1 MPATNGHAARKLE
14 NWINAFVEQTTNLHA
29 PRIFRVWTAI
39 SALAAAL
46 EQKVWIRTSRPQY
59 PNLYTFIIAHPGV
72 GKSRTIAEGRYLVS
86 QLPDFFLAP
95 VSLTFAA
102 LIDSLE
108 QSKRSIIRQ
117 PEGELTYNSMYICA
131 DEMGAFIH
139 KYEPEMIDGLSHFY
153 DTTPYQQERRG
164 REHKTKINSPQLN
177 ILAGSTPQ
185 NLTGFMPEKAWGQG
199 FTSRI
204 IMVFSD
210 ERILG
215 DDFENTTNPNSADLA
230 HDLKI
235 INSLYGEFTI
245 TQSYKDAVNYWRS
258 AGEPPTPDHPKLV
271 HYITRRR
278 VHIYKLSMIASINK
292 SSGLVLTEADFLQAL
307 EWLVQA
313 ETHMPDIFKAG
324 ALNADSA
331 AMDEIQHFV
340 RINDMG
346 QGVHENRIVHFA
358 QQRIPITSILRVVD
372 IMVGSGQI
380 ILCRVDKKT
389 GARFFKAATIVPPSY
404 VDRGDGAT
412 EHQSAHQ
419 SGPSAAASGTR

>member
-1 MPATNGHAARKLE
+1 MPTNGHANRHLG
-14 NWINAFVEQTTNLHA
+14 NWIDAFVEQTANLNA
-29 PRIFRVWTAI
+29 PKIFRVWTAI
-39 SALAAAL
+39 STIAAAL

-72 GKSRTIAEGRYLVS
+72 GKSRTIAEGRNLVT

-108 QSKRSIIRQ
+108 LAKRSIIRQ
-117 PEGELTYNSMYICA
+117 PEGEITYNSMYICA
-131 DEMGAFIH
+131 DEMGTFIH

-164 REHKTKINSPQLN
+164 REHKTKIGSPQLN

-215 DDFENTTNPNSADLA
+215 DDFADTASPHTADLA

-235 INSLYGEFTI
+235 INSLYGEFHV
-245 TQSYKDAVNYWRS
+245 TQSYKDAINQWQS
-258 AGEPPTPDHPKLV
+258 LGFPPTPDHPKLM
-271 HYITRRR
+271 HYITRRK
-278 VHIYKLSMIASINK
+278 VHIYKLSMVASVNE
-292 SSGLVLTEADFLQAL
+292 SSGLVLTEAHFLTAL

-324 ALNADSA
+324 AMNADAS
-331 AMDEIQHFV
+331 AMDEIQHYV
-340 RINDMG
+340 RVNDLG
-346 QGVHENRIVHFA
+346 TGIDERRIVNEA
-358 QQRIPITSILRVVD
+358 RKLIPITSILRVVD
-372 IMVGSGQI
+372 IMTGSGQLI
-380 ILCRVDKKT
+380 IKRIDKRT
-389 GARFFKAATIVPPSY
+389 GLRYFSAAPIRESMNVPDPAATQPGP
-404 VDRGDGAT
+404 
-412 EHQSAHQ
+412 EHS
-419 SGPSAAASGTR
+419 

>member
-1 MPATNGHAARKLE
+1 MPATNGYAHRKLE
-14 NWINAFVEQTTNLHA
+14 NWIDAFVEQTENLHA

-39 SALAAAL
+39 STIAAAL

-72 GKSRTIAEGRYLVS
+72 GKSRTIAEGRDLVR

-131 DEMGAFIH
+131 DEMGTFIH

-164 REHKTKINSPQLN
+164 REHKTKISSPQLN

-215 DDFENTTNPNSADLA
+215 DDFADDHKPHTADLA
-230 HDLKI
+230 HDLKL
-235 INSLYGEFTI
+235 INSLYGEFTV
-245 TQSYKDAVNYWRS
+245 TQSYKDAVKYWQDH
-258 AGEPPTPDHPKLV
+258 GFLPLPDHPKLS
-271 HYITRRR
+271 HYITRRK
-278 VHIYKLSMIASINK
+278 VHIYKLSMVASINK
-292 SSGLVLTEADFLQAL
+292 SSGLVLTEDDFLQAIS
-307 EWLVQA
+307 WLVQA

-324 ALNADSA
+324 AVNADSA

-340 RINDMG
+340 RINDLG
-346 QGVHENRIVHFA
+346 TGVPEQRVVHFA
-358 QQRIPITSILRVVD
+358 QRMIPITSILRVVD
-372 IMVGSGQI
+372 IMVGAGQL
-380 ILCRVDKKT
+380 ILKRIDKKT
-389 GARFFKAATIVPPSY
+389 GTRYFTAATIVPPSY
-404 VDRGDGAT
+404 VEESAEAG
-412 EHQSAHQ
+412 HQSAHQ

>member
-1 MPATNGHAARKLE
+1 MPSLNGHAKRKLE
-14 NWINAFVEQTTNLHA
+14 NWIDGFVEQTENLHA
-29 PRIFRVWTAI
+29 PKIFRVWTAI
-39 SALAAAL
+39 SALAATL
-46 EQKVWIRTSRPQY
+46 EQKVWVRTSRPQY
-59 PNLYTFIIAHPGV
+59 PNLYTLIIAHPGV

-108 QSKRSIIRQ
+108 SAKRSIIRQ

-131 DEMGAFIH
+131 DEMGTFIH

-164 REHKTKINSPQLN
+164 REHKTKIQSPQLN

-215 DDFENTTNPNSADLA
+215 DDFDNAATPYTTDLT

-235 INSLYGEFTI
+235 INSLYGEFTV
-245 TQSYKDAVNYWRS
+245 TEAYRNAVNYWQS
-258 AGEPPTPDHPKLV
+258 CGFPPTPDHPKLM
-271 HYITRRR
+271 HYITRRK

-292 SSGLVLTEADFLQAL
+292 SSGLVLTEDDFLQAL
-307 EWLVQA
+307 SWLVEA

-324 ALNADSA
+324 AVNADSA

-340 RINDMG
+340 RINDLG
-346 QGVHENRIVHFA
+346 TGVPEQRIVHFA
-358 QQRIPITSILRVVD
+358 QRLIPITSILRVID
-372 IMVGSGQI
+372 IMTGSGQL
-380 ILCRVDKKT
+380 ILKRVEKKGT
-389 GARFFKAATIVPPSY
+389 RYFSAATIIPPSY
-404 VDRGDGAT
+404 VDQPAT
-412 EHQSAHQ
+412 EHQSTHQ
-419 SGPSAAASGTR
+419 SAGSTAASGTR

>member
-1 MPATNGHAARKLE
+1 MPTNGHAKRQLE
-14 NWINAFVEQTTNLHA
+14 NWIDAFVAQTENLHS
-29 PRIFRVWTAI
+29 PKIFRVWTAI
-39 SALAAAL
+39 SCLAAAL

-72 GKSRTIAEGRYLVS
+72 GKSRTIAEGRHLVS

-108 QSKRSIIRQ
+108 SSKRSIIRQ
-117 PEGELTYNSMYICA
+117 PEGELTYNSMFICA
-131 DEMGAFIH
+131 DEMGTFIH

-153 DTTPYQQERRG
+153 DPTPYQQERRG
-164 REHKTKINSPQLN
+164 REHKTKIVSPQLN

-210 ERILG
+210 ERIIG
-215 DDFENTTNPNSADLA
+215 DDFADNNAPITTHLT
-230 HDLKI
+230 HDLKL
-235 INSLYGEFTI
+235 INSLYGEFHV
-245 TQSYKDAVNYWRS
+245 TQSYKDAVKQWQ
-258 AGEPPTPDHPKLV
+258 ALGCPPTPDHPKLV
-271 HYITRRR
+271 HYITRRK

-292 SSGLVLTEADFLQAL
+292 SSGLALTEADFLQAL
-307 EWLVQA
+307 EWLVEA

-324 ALNADSA
+324 TMNADSA

-340 RINDMG
+340 RVNDFG
-346 QGVHENRIVHFA
+346 TGISEHRVIDFA
-358 QQRIPITSILRVVD
+358 RQRIPITSILRVVE
-372 IMVGSGQI
+372 IMLGSGQL
-380 ILCRVDKKT
+380 ILKRIDKRT
-389 GARFFKAATIVPPSY
+389 SVRFFSAATIVKPSY
-404 VDRGDGAT
+404 LEAA
-412 EHQSAHQ
+412 EHQSAHPDA
-419 SGPSAAASGTR
+419 GSAAGSGTQ

>member
-1 MPATNGHAARKLE
+1 MTTLNGHAKRRLE
-14 NWINAFVEQTTNLHA
+14 SWIDAFVEQTTNLHA
-29 PRIFRVWTAI
+29 PKIFRTWTAI
-39 SALAAAL
+39 SALAATL
-46 EQKVWIRTSRPQY
+46 EQKVWIKTSRPQY

-72 GKSRTIAEGRYLVS
+72 GKSRTIAEGRDLVR

-131 DEMGAFIH
+131 DEMGTFIH

-153 DTTPYQQERRG
+153 DTFPYQQERRG
-164 REHKTKINSPQLN
+164 REHKTKIGSPQLN

-215 DDFENTTNPNSADLA
+215 DDFEDSTHSTADLI

-235 INSLYGEFTI
+235 INSLYGEFTV

-258 AGEPPTPDHPKLV
+258 RGEPPTPDHPKLV

-292 SSGLVLTEADFLQAL
+292 SSGLVLTEDDFLQAL
-307 EWLVQA
+307 SWLVAA

-324 ALNADSA
+324 AINADSA
-331 AMDEIQHFV
+331 AMDEIQHHV
-340 RINDMG
+340 RINDLG
-346 QGVHENRIVHFA
+346 TGVSEQRVVHFA
-358 QQRIPITSILRVVD
+358 QRLIPITSILRVVD
-372 IMVGSGQI
+372 IMVGSGQL
-380 ILCRVDKKT
+380 ILKRVDKKSGT
-389 GARFFKAATIVPPSY
+389 RYFSAATIIPQGYLDASDAPTPPQQ
-404 VDRGDGAT
+404 DPHPPAK
-412 EHQSAHQ
+412 
-419 SGPSAAASGTR
+419 P

>member
-1 MPATNGHAARKLE
+1 MPALNGHAKRKLE
-14 NWINAFVEQTTNLHA
+14 SWIDAFVEQTTNLHA

-39 SALAAAL
+39 SVLAAAL

-72 GKSRTIAEGRYLVS
+72 GKSRTISEGRHLVT

-108 QSKRSIIRQ
+108 SSKRSIIRQ

-131 DEMGAFIH
+131 DEMGTFIH

-164 REHKTKINSPQLN
+164 REHKTKIPSPQLN

-215 DDFENTTNPNSADLA
+215 DDFADTNTPSTADLA

-235 INSLYGEFTI
+235 INSLYGQFTV
-245 TQSYKDAVNYWRS
+245 TQQYRDAINYWQSR
-258 AGEPPTPDHPKLV
+258 GFPPTPDHPKLIY
-271 HYITRRR
+271 YIARRK

-292 SSGLVLTEADFLQAL
+292 SSGLVLTEDDFLQAL
-307 EWLVQA
+307 SWLVEA

-324 ALNADSA
+324 AVNADSA

-340 RINDMG
+340 RINDLG
-346 QGVHENRIVHFA
+346 TGVPEQRVVHFA
-358 QQRIPITSILRVVD
+358 QRMIPITSILRVVD
-372 IMVGSGQI
+372 IMVGAGQLI
-380 ILCRVDKKT
+380 PKRVDKKT
-389 GARFFKAATIVPPSY
+389 GTRYFSAATIIPPSY
-404 VDRGDGAT
+404 MDSPDPTAASSAPG
-412 EHQSAHQ
+412 ESSAH
-419 SGPSAAASGTR
+419 

>member
-1 MPATNGHAARKLE
+1 MPALNGHAKRKLE
-14 NWINAFVEQTTNLHA
+14 SWIDAFIEQTTNLHA

-72 GKSRTIAEGRYLVS
+72 GKSRTIAEGRSLVS
-86 QLPDFFLAP
+86 SLPEFHLAP

-108 QSKRSIIRQ
+108 SAKRSIIRQ

-131 DEMGAFIH
+131 DEMGTFIH

-164 REHKTKINSPQLN
+164 REHKTKIPSPQLN

-215 DDFENTTNPNSADLA
+215 DDFADTNTPSTADLA

-235 INSLYGEFTI
+235 INSLYGEFTV

-258 AGEPPTPDHPKLV
+258 QGEPPTPDHPKLV

-292 SSGLVLTEADFLQAL
+292 SSGLVLTEDDFLQAL
-307 EWLVQA
+307 SWLVEA

-324 ALNADSA
+324 AVNADSA

-340 RINDMG
+340 RINDLG
-346 QGVHENRIVHFA
+346 TGVPEQRVVHFA
-358 QQRIPITSILRVVD
+358 QRMIPITSILRVVD
-372 IMVGSGQI
+372 IMVGAGQLI
-380 ILCRVDKKT
+380 PKRVDKKT
-389 GARFFKAATIVPPSY
+389 GTRYFSAATIIPPSY
-404 VDRGDGAT
+404 MDTPDPTV
-412 EHQSAHQ
+412 
-419 SGPSAAASGTR
+419 ASPAQGESPAR